1 MLTSP
6 TILLY
11 VGCFLATIA
20 MSVYLTWQIREI
32 AVAHNWIEGPRSERH
47 LHTSPKPRFGGL
59 AIYLSFLF
67 GVAFL
72 LIMGRVAHLQMGF
85 STSIIAKIL
94 LPASL
99 LFAVGFYD
107 DVHGMAASSKFA
119 FQIFCASILF
129 LFGFSVLNMHWMMA
143 DMDIG
148 ILINFAATL
157 LWVLAISN
165 SFNLIDGLDGLASG
179 AALFSMVTVFVV
191 SLTSGNDR
199 VSVLTMVLAAA
210 ILGFLKFNFSPATI
224 FLGDCGSLFL
234 GFMLSALAMAGKPA
248 RMPGI
253 LAIIIT
259 ALAFGLPLVETLLS
273 VLRRFLSGK
282 PLFAADREHIHHKL
296 LDMGLS
302 HRRVVVI
309 LYVVSGFCAMMSLFL
324 IHPTGVMTGMVM
336 LVVAGAFMAGI
347 QHLSYPELNEL
358 RRVAKRTVQQKQI
371 IVNNLKIRRAGSLL
385 REVKDFDELVKIL
398 QESLHSNEFDYFE
411 VALGP
416 KLGAKGKNLW
426 THSARTMTTPTLSR
440 KRVSP
445 QYTDVSAWS
454 LTIDL
459 ATSGSG
465 NIGFFKVI
473 RCNRREGLLLDV
485 NILIS
490 ELQPALCQAGECL
503 LNSHQEE
510 NYFPHTSPIAISDS
524 VDFMKPALG
533 NSTDKIPAR
542 EGRQSHGAE
551 NKL

>member
-1 MLTSP
+1 MLISP

-11 VGCFLATIA
+11 VGCFLVTIA
-20 MSVYLTWQIREI
+20 MSLFLTWQIREI
-32 AVAHNWIEGPRSERH
+32 AVAHDWVEGPRSERH

-59 AIYLSFLF
+59 AIYLSFVF
-67 GVAFL
+67 GVGFL
-72 LIMGRVAHLQMGF
+72 MFMGRVAHLQVGVSI
-85 STSIIAKIL
+85 STIAKIL

-107 DVHGMAASSKFA
+107 DIHGMAAASKFA

-129 LFGFSVLNMHWMMA
+129 LFGFSVLNLHFMMA
-143 DMDIG
+143 DLDIG

-199 VSVLTMVLAAA
+199 VSLLTMVLAAA

-234 GFMLSALAMAGKPA
+234 GFMLSALAVAGRPD
-248 RMPGI
+248 RTPGI
-253 LAIIIT
+253 LAIIIP

-273 VLRRFLSGK
+273 VIRRFLSGK

-302 HRRVVVI
+302 HRRVVII
-309 LYVVSGFCAMMSLFL
+309 LYFVSGFCALMSLFL
-324 IHPTGVMTGMVM
+324 IYPTGVMTGIVM
-336 LVVAGAFMAGI
+336 LVVAGAFVAGI
-347 QHLSYPELNEL
+347 QHLGYPELNEL
-358 RRVAKRTVQQKQI
+358 RRVAKRTLQQKQI
-371 IVNNLKIRRAGSLL
+371 IGNNLKIRRASQLL

-398 QESLHSNEFDYFE
+398 QASLHSNEFDYFE

-416 KLGAKGKNLW
+416 KLGPKGKNW
-426 THSARTMTTPTLSR
+426 IHSARTMTTPMLSR
-440 KRVSP
+440 KRVSAH
-445 QYTDVSAWS
+445 YSDVSAWS

-459 ATSGSG
+459 TTSGSG
-465 NIGFFKVI
+465 NIGFFKMI

-490 ELQPALCQAGECL
+490 ELQPALCQAAEFL
-503 LNSHQEE
+503 LNPHQDES
-510 NYFPHTSPIAISDS
+510 YFPYTSPIAISDS
-524 VDFMKPALG
+524 VDFMKPAVG
-533 NSTDKIPAR
+533 NSTDKINHLR